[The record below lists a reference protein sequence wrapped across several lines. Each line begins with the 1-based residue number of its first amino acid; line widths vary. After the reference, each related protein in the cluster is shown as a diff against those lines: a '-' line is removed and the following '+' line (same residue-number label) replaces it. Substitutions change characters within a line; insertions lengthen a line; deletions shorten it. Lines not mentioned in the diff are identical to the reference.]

1 MPWLFGGRVRR
12 SVISNS
18 SPAVQIG
25 CQPSG
30 TGSILLFLPLTS
42 FSFSRAKT
50 QIWCAFCLQNLVHEP
65 VVSSLGLDP
74 CGEVALLALCPV
86 VAGHA
91 LQLGLLSLQDAPRA
105 VVRVAGAIDDHDA
118 RPGVKDRK
126 SKRLN
131 SSHYC

>member
-50 QIWCAFCLQNLVHEP
+50 QIRCAFCLQNLVHEP

-86 VAGHA
+86 VAG
-91 LQLGLLSLQDAPRA
+91 PRSEERRGGHEC
-105 VVRVAGAIDDHDA
+105 V
-118 RPGVKDRK
+118 RPGRHRW
-126 SKRLN
+126 SP
-131 SSHYC
+131 SH